1 MVPRNASRLSLGVA
15 ALYAALSACG
25 DDPGD
30 AAWRYGPAVDYPVD
44 ASGPHAIPDPITG
57 GTFHLPSGGRGTLT
71 VAPILSGPLTLL
83 AGATSFAVT
92 WTGAEPLE
100 LHLPRTP
107 DALTSFHLAGEPTY
121 STYEPLPEVGAWL
134 PIAPTPTDDA
144 WIVPLPAGATP
155 TERLRLGLQTA
166 SAPVHCA
173 SLTQALTS
181 PSVLQLQIYDAQ
193 LHNTLESLIPA
204 LSLTAADVF
213 DMIAQY
219 KPLTVDALREAADLY
234 LGVGQ
239 PNDALPA
246 LLERTG
252 WSYHA
257 RGRLVDAQGQGLA
270 GASVQ
275 AVCKSLS
282 QCREYLAP
290 LTPATTDAQGYFELD
305 RLFPGRSTLRVTVG
319 PSTKELNVHAE
330 PTAPTTARIELDPI
344 VWSSIPSFGRLVIQ
358 IEAIRDWNRIVG
370 GDITPSSTIVDDLR
384 WLDQVEVR
392 SLTVSESALEADLH
406 WSFVE
411 LGTGALIDRGLNR
424 RWGAGSRAPRTRS
437 PPPGGSSGPTR
448 SPCCRRRPSAPPTG
462 ASRRRP
468 P

>member
-1 MVPRNASRLSLGVA
+1 MTNLMRS
-15 ALYAALSACG
+15 SAT
-25 DDPGD
+25 
-30 AAWRYGPAVDYPVD
+30 
-44 ASGPHAIPDPITG
+44 ITVG
-57 GTFHLPSGGRGTLT
+57 
-71 VAPILSGPLTLL
+71 LSG
-83 AGATSFAVT
+83 A
-92 WTGAEPLE
+92 AE
-100 LHLPRTP
+100 
-107 DALTSFHLAGEPTY
+107 D
-121 STYEPLPEVGAWL
+121 
-134 PIAPTPTDDA
+134 
-144 WIVPLPAGATP
+144 
-155 TERLRLGLQTA
+155 
-166 SAPVHCA
+166 
-173 SLTQALTS
+173 
-181 PSVLQLQIYDAQ
+181 
-193 LHNTLESLIPA
+193 IPA

-239 PNDALPA
+239 RNDALPA

-257 RGRLVDAQGQGLA
+257 RGRLVDAQGQGIA

-275 AVCKSLS
+275 AICKSLS
-282 QCREYLAP
+282 QGREYLAP

-406 WSFVE
+406 WSFAE
-411 LGTGALIDRGLNR
+411 LGTGYEHSLALDCTI
-424 RWGAGSRAPRTRS
+424 GAQGELAHCALDYQLVERYEGGALGERHARLTLDAIPRTTDRPDERAFS
-437 PPPGGSSGPTR
+437 CSGLACQGHLTIASETFVITDAAGTVRLRYEHLPGSVVWDDPFTPTR
-448 SPCCRRRPSAPPTG
+448 VFIRLVP
-462 ASRRRP
+462 
-468 P
+468 